1 MKEKWRPSPRTFPAA
16 RYGAAPDL
24 PRSAPVAAVL
34 LVPPRAIA
42 AHLAALPS
50 SPQDGYVKWDEI
62 DIDSLKLPAGDD
74 MGIARCVQAKR
85 GSRARDRDPA
95 RTRSTLKRDPKRA
108 FDSRT
113 ARFIATDVEI
123 GLASLRE
130 SPKTRA
136 CLE

>member
-50 SPQDGYVKWDEI
+50 PPQDGYVKWDEI
-62 DIDSLKLPAGDD
+62 DIDSLKVPAGDD

-85 GSRARDRDPA
+85 GSRARDRDPPRGRA
-95 RTRSTLKRDPKRA
+95 RP
-108 FDSRT
+108 
-113 ARFIATDVEI
+113 
-123 GLASLRE
+123 
-130 SPKTRA
+130 
-136 CLE
+136 